1 MKKTLLSLLILACT
15 QVFAQTPCNNG
26 MAGPYPCNGYDLQS
40 RISLGDMNANAANDS
55 WGWTDPQNG
64 KEYAIIGLEGG
75 TAFIDISDPTN
86 PIYLGKLPTH
96 SFSSNWRDVKTYS
109 NHAFIVS
116 EDFSHGMQ
124 VFDLTRL
131 RNVANP
137 PETFTEDAHYDDFG
151 NAHNIVINEDTGYA
165 YAVGTSTYNGGSH
178 FINIQDPTNPVAAG
192 GFGNDGYTHDAQVVT
207 YNGPDSDYTGREILL
222 SSSGYENYVSIVDV
236 TDKANP
242 QSISTIN
249 YPNSSYTHQGWFTE
263 DQRFFILGDEIDEQ
277 DFGFNTKT
285 IIFDLSDLDNPVLDF
300 DYYGTTEATDHNG
313 YVLGDNY
320 YLANYAAGLRVLDIS
335 DIENGNIS
343 ETGYFD
349 SFSAHNS
356 VGYEGVWNVYPYL
369 GSGNIIISDRS
380 GGLFVVKSSAP
391 DTTNPVAVCQNAT
404 VSLNSNGEIIVDPNL
419 LDGGSSD
426 DSGSFSLSL
435 SENTF
440 TCSDIGENTVTLI
453 VTDPSGNTDNCAAII
468 TIEDTTDPILTCT
481 ANTTVEYDSGV
492 NFYTLPDYVINDMV
506 QASDNCTQSP
516 SILQDP
522 IAGTELTEGTYT
534 INFEAEDDAGNVG
547 NCSFQLTV
555 TEELS
560 VNEVSFENSIKIFPV
575 PVLDEVNITSENKT
589 IEFIDVY
596 DIMGKR
602 VYTEKN
608 INVTKKIINISSLS
622 KGMYFLSINN
632 KATKKIVK
640 K

>member
-1 MKKTLLSLLILACT
+1 MKKIVLLFSILSFS
-15 QVFAQTPCNNG
+15 QIYAQTPCNNG
-26 MAGPYPCNGYDLQS
+26 MAGPYPCSGYDLQS
-40 RISLGDMNANAANDS
+40 RISLADMNANAANDS
-55 WGWTDPQNG
+55 WGWTDPQDG
-64 KEYAIIGLEGG
+64 KEYALIGLEGG
-75 TAFIDISDPTN
+75 TAFIDISNPTN
-86 PIYLGKLPTH
+86 PVYLGKLPTH
-96 SFSSNWRDVKTYS
+96 SSSSTWRDVKTYN

-131 RNVANP
+131 RNVVNP
-137 PETFTEDAHYDDFG
+137 PVTFTEDAHYNGFG

-192 GFGNDGYTHDAQVVT
+192 GFGNDGYSHDAQVVT

-242 QSISTIN
+242 QSISTIS

-263 DQRFFILGDEIDEQ
+263 DQRYFILGDEIDEQ

-335 DIENGNIS
+335 DIANGNIS

-349 SFSAHNS
+349 SFSSHNS

-380 GGLFVVKSSAP
+380 GGLFIVKSSAP
-391 DTTNPVAVCQNAT
+391 DNTDPVAVCQDAT
-404 VSLNSNGEIIVDPNL
+404 FSLDFNGEIIVDPNL

-426 DSGSFSLSL
+426 DSGSYTLSL
-435 SENTF
+435 SQNKF
-440 TCSDIGENTVTLI
+440 TCADIGENTVTLI
-453 VTDPSGNTDNCAAII
+453 VTDPSGNTDTCTTII
-468 TIEDTTDPILTCT
+468 TIEDTTIPTIDCPADTS
-481 ANTTVEYDSGV
+481 VEYTSGED
-492 NFYTLPDYVINDMV
+492 FYILPDYVADEMV
-506 QASDNCTQSP
+506 QAIDNCTENTVIVQT
-516 SILQDP
+516 P

-534 INFEAEDDAGNVG
+534 INFQAEDNAGNTG
-547 NCSFQLTV
+547 NCSFQLTI

-560 VNEVSFENSIKIFPV
+560 INDISFENSIKIFPL
-575 PVLDEVNITSENKT
+575 PALNEVNITSENKV
-589 IEFIDVY
+589 IELEEKPKNPNTSL
-596 DIMGKR
+596 MGVGTYYFDDK
-602 VYTEKN
+602 VFEYIEK
-608 INVTKKIINISSLS
+608 TKISNLKLS
-622 KGMYFLSINN
+622 MI
-632 KATKKIVK
+632 
-640 K
+640 

>member
-1 MKKTLLSLLILACT
+1 MKKIVLLFSILSFS
-15 QVFAQTPCNNG
+15 QIYAQTPCNNG
-26 MAGPYPCNGYDLQS
+26 MAGPYPCSGYDLQS
-40 RISLGDMNANAANDS
+40 RISLADMNANAANDS
-55 WGWTDPQNG
+55 WGWTDPQDG
-64 KEYAIIGLEGG
+64 KEYALIGLEGG
-75 TAFIDISDPTN
+75 TAFIDISNPTN
-86 PIYLGKLPTH
+86 PVYLGKLPTH
-96 SFSSNWRDVKTYS
+96 SSSSTWRDVKTYN

-131 RNVANP
+131 RNVVNP
-137 PETFTEDAHYDDFG
+137 PVTFTEDAHYNGFG

-192 GFGNDGYTHDAQVVT
+192 GFGNDGYSHDAQVVT

-242 QSISTIN
+242 QSISTIS

-263 DQRFFILGDEIDEQ
+263 DQRYFILGDEIDEQ

-335 DIENGNIS
+335 DIANGNIS

-349 SFSAHNS
+349 SFSSHNS

-380 GGLFVVKSSAP
+380 GGLFIVKSSAP
-391 DTTNPVAVCQNAT
+391 DNTDPVAVCQDAT
-404 VSLNSNGEIIVDPNL
+404 FSLDFNGEIIVDPNL

-426 DSGSFSLSL
+426 DSGSYTLSL
-435 SENTF
+435 SQNKF
-440 TCSDIGENTVTLI
+440 TCADIGENTVTLI
-453 VTDPSGNTDNCAAII
+453 VTDPSGNTDTCTTII
-468 TIEDTTDPILTCT
+468 TIEDTTIPTIDCPADTS
-481 ANTTVEYDSGV
+481 VEYTSGED
-492 NFYTLPDYVINDMV
+492 FYILPDYVADEMV
-506 QASDNCTQSP
+506 QAIDNCTENTVIVQT
-516 SILQDP
+516 P

-534 INFEAEDDAGNVG
+534 INFQAEDNAGNTG
-547 NCSFQLTV
+547 NCSFQLTI

-560 VNEVSFENSIKIFPV
+560 INDISFENSIKIFPL
-575 PVLDEVNITSENKT
+575 PALNEVNITSENKV
-589 IEFIDVY
+589 IEFIDIY
-596 DIMGKR
+596 DIMGKKVFFER
-602 VYTEKN
+602 N
-608 INVTKKIINISSLS
+608 INTTKKTINISSLI
-622 KGMYFLSINN
+622 KGIYFLTINN
-632 KATKKIVK
+632 QATKKIVK
-640 K
+640 N

>member
-1 MKKTLLSLLILACT
+1 MKKSLLTLLILACT

-26 MAGPYPCNGYDLQS
+26 MAGQYPCNGYDLQS
-40 RISLGDMNANAANDS
+40 RVSLSDMNANAANDS
-55 WGWTDPQNG
+55 WGWTDPQDG

-75 TAFIDISDPTN
+75 TTFIDISNPTN

-96 SFSSNWRDVKTYS
+96 SFSSNWRDVKTYN

-131 RNVANP
+131 RNVSNP
-137 PETFTEDAHYDDFG
+137 PVTFTEDAHYDGFG
-151 NAHNIVINEDTGYA
+151 NAHNIVINEDSGYA
-165 YAVGTSTYNGGSH
+165 YAVGTSTYSGGSH

-192 GFGNDGYTHDAQVVT
+192 GFGGDGYTHDAQVIT

-222 SSSGYENYVSIVDV
+222 SSSGNENYVSIVDV

-242 QSISTIN
+242 QSISTIS
-249 YPNSSYTHQGWFTE
+249 YLNSSYTHQGWFTE
-263 DQRFFILGDEIDEQ
+263 DQRYFILGDEIDEQ
-277 DFGFNTKT
+277 DFGFNTRT
-285 IIFDLSDLDNPVLDF
+285 IIFDLTDLDNPVLDF
-300 DYYGTTEATDHNG
+300 EHFGETEATDHNG

-335 DIENGNIS
+335 DIANGNIS
-343 ETGYFD
+343 EVGYFD

-369 GSGNIIISDRS
+369 GSGNIIISDRV

-391 DTTNPVAVCQNAT
+391 DTTDPVAICQNT
-404 VSLNSNGEIIVDPNL
+404 SVSLDSNGEIIIDPAL

-440 TCSDIGENTVTLI
+440 TCSDIGENTVTLT
-453 VTDPSGNTDNCAAII
+453 VTDPSGNTDACTAII
-468 TIEDTTDPILTCT
+468 TIEDNTDPIITCT
-481 ANTTVEYDSGV
+481 TDTTVEYDSGAS
-492 NFYTLPDYVINDMV
+492 FYTLPNYEAEGLVLTI
-506 QASDNCTQSP
+506 DNCSQNPTVTQTP
-516 SILQDP
+516 V
-522 IAGTELTEGTYT
+522 AGTELTEGIYT
-534 INFEAEDDAGNVG
+534 IDFQSEDAAGNTG
-547 NCSFQLTV
+547 NCSFELTV
-555 TEELS
+555 IEELS
-560 VNEVSFENSIKIFPV
+560 INDNTFENSIKVFPV
-575 PVLDEVNITSENKT
+575 PALNEINITSENKT

-596 DIMGKR
+596 DIMGKK

-608 INVTKKIINISSLS
+608 INTTKKTINISSFS